1 LASLP
6 VTSDAGPLIHLA
18 KIGLLDLLRE
28 IFSTITIPLEV
39 KAEVVDRG
47 KEKGFADA
55 FLIEEAIR
63 NGWILVVDVKMSDE
77 FLELCRQAGVDKG
90 EAEVLRHAK
99 EKGGLALLDDE
110 SPRDLAR
117 SLGIPV
123 RGTLGV
129 LVESARKGALARMAA
144 LKKLDELSD
153 LMYMSSELYKLTR
166 KALEEQA

>member
-1 LASLP
+1 LTSLP

-18 KIGLLDLLRE
+18 KIGLLNLLRE
-28 IFSTITIPLEV
+28 TFTTITIPSEV
-39 KAEVVDRG
+39 RAEVVERG

-55 FLIEEAIR
+55 FLIEEAIQ
-63 NGWILVVDVKMSDE
+63 NGWIKVVDVKIPDE
-77 FLELCRQAGVDKG
+77 FLELCHRAGVDKG
-90 EAEVLRHAK
+90 EAEALRYAK

-123 RGTLGV
+123 KGTLGI
-129 LVESARKGALARMAA
+129 LVEAVRKGRLAKTAA

-153 LMYMSSELYKLTR
+153 LMYMSGELYKLTR
-166 KALEEQA
+166 NALEQEA